1 MAAEAWRSPN
11 GNAVAG
17 LVTSSVLFFVVG
29 LAPGYLFELTD
40 EIDAAERCP
49 EPVPT
54 EQGWDG
60 ECVARIVER
69 GPLYLGGGALAV
81 SFTLGFA
88 AILGIGGAAK
98 GTWIRRASAVL
109 LLGVLGMSW
118 VLSMSS
124 AAEPWQHVTSAFL
137 GTLGAVAAIVLAE
150 DRPRLASGVLML
162 SYLLAWTLLLVWNAA
177 EGGRLARSGTG
188 VAG

>member
-17 LVTSSVLFFVVG
+17 LATSSVLFFVVG

-49 EPVPT
+49 EPAPT

-69 GPLYLGGGALAV
+69 GPLYLRGGALAV
-81 SFTLGFA
+81 SFALGFA
-88 AILGIGGAAK
+88 AILAIGDAVNGA
-98 GTWIRRASAVL
+98 WVRRASGL
-109 LLGVLGMSW
+109 LIFGVLAMSW
-118 VLSMSS
+118 VLSMS
-124 AAEPWQHVTSAFL
+124 
-137 GTLGAVAAIVLAE
+137 
-150 DRPRLASGVLML
+150 
-162 SYLLAWTLLLVWNAA
+162 
-177 EGGRLARSGTG
+177 
-188 VAG
+188 